1 MHKQKTGMLICGGV
15 GLLSCF
21 LPWATVPIVGSING
35 MQGDDGIIM
44 IVLLLPAV
52 ALALMGD
59 KTQPLT
65 GGKLHGAA
73 IPAILA
79 SLLSILKVVDFNSKM
94 GDADDN
100 PLAQAMAST
109 VSIGIG
115 LYLLCVVGIV
125 CGIIGYK
132 MKADA

>member
-1 MHKQKTGMLICGGV
+1 MHKQKTGMLICAGV
-15 GLLSCF
+15 GVLSCF
-21 LPWATVPIVGSING
+21 LPWATLPIVGSING
-35 MQGDDGIIM
+35 MQGSDGIIM

-79 SLLSILKVVDFNSKM
+79 SVLSIVKVVDFNSKM
-94 GDADDN
+94 GDVGDN
-100 PLAQAMAST
+100 PFAQAMAST
-109 VSIGIG
+109 VSVGIG
-115 LYLLCVVGIV
+115 LYLLCVVGFV
-125 CGIIGYK
+125 CAAIGYK